1 MTESEFSFMY
11 SFLCEAYN
19 KEINENQML
28 VWYDFFKEYDQL
40 TFKNAIVQCI
50 NESKF
55 FPTIADIKQKLV
67 KQTSLEAGLKADEEY
82 DKVIEAIR
90 QYGYMREEEALN
102 SLNPLTR
109 NIVRRI
115 GYQELCCADINRE
128 YILRSAFIKSFESE
142 QEDFIRYELSNN
154 TDTEEMKLICE
165 RNKEFLNR
173 IASGLVK
180 RIDYDGEEDNEWN

>member
-40 TFKNAIVQCI
+40 SFKNAIVQCI

-82 DKVIEAIR
+82 DKVIETIR

-115 GYQELCCADINRE
+115 GYQELCCADINKK

-165 RNKEFLNR
+165 RNKEFLNKTV
-173 IASGLVK
+173 SSLVK
-180 RIDYDGEEDNEWN
+180 KIDYDEENEE